1 MHSTLAPGERLIL
14 QVRAHPVAYLW
25 PLSIFLLSLW
35 PGPMVRMFRTEI
47 CLTDRHLIIHR
58 GGRRYRWEHDKIDL
72 IRVSQGPLARLL
84 DFGKL
89 TLWHR
94 DGAQFRLP
102 GIVSALLLQQ
112 QTEAA
117 SELAILGR
125 PLIAALPKE
134 AVIAE
139 EMMRF

>member
-1 MHSTLAPGERLIL
+1 MLSTLAPGERPIL

-25 PLSIFLLSLW
+25 PLAIFALSFW
-35 PGPMVRMFRTEI
+35 PAPLMRMARTEL

-84 DFGKL
+84 DYGKL

-94 DGAQFRLP
+94 DGTQFRLP
-102 GIVSALLLQQ
+102 GISDALLLQQ

-117 SELAILGR
+117 IETAILGR
-125 PLIAALPKE
+125 TLASSLPAQME
-134 AVIAE
+134 SPE
-139 EMMRF
+139 EIIRF